1 MIYMM
6 YILILY
12 VLVGVRLC
20 YYAGLRWTGT
30 CVSSGD
36 KGCIQKQKEGRVK
49 EREGVFECMWRN
61 SFIFTPESQARSSMP
76 IHFLELA
83 SASMGQRTHRR
94 THTHKLGSLH
104 ATVKALQSCSY
115 TQRNCHTH
123 TQTWPIG
130 MTARKWQAAAGGSLR
145 SSTETV
151 AP

>member
-12 VLVGVRLC
+12 VLVWVRLC

-83 SASMGQRTHRR
+83 SASMGQRTHR
-94 THTHKLGSLH
+94 
-104 ATVKALQSCSY
+104 
-115 TQRNCHTH
+115 HTH
-123 TQTWPIG
+123 TQAWLSPCHCESSAILLLHTEKLSHTHRLGPLG
-130 MTARKWQAAAGGSLR
+130 WQRGNGKQQLGGPF
-145 SSTETV
+145 
-151 AP
+151 APLQKL

>member
-1 MIYMM
+1 MIYMI

-12 VLVGVRLC
+12 VLVWVRLC

-83 SASMGQRTHRR
+83 SASMGQRTHRH
-94 THTHKLGSLH
+94 THTSLALSMPLWKLCNLAPTH
-104 ATVKALQSCSY
+104 RETV
-115 TQRNCHTH
+115 TH

>member
-12 VLVGVRLC
+12 VLVWVRLC
-20 YYAGLRWTGT
+20 DYAGLRWTGT

-36 KGCIQKQKEGRVK
+36 KECIQKQKEGRVK
-49 EREGVFECMWRN
+49 EREREFLSVCEGTLSSSPQNPRRGLPCQSISWSWLQPQWDNAHTDTHTRT
-61 SFIFTPESQARSSMP
+61 SLALSMP
-76 IHFLELA
+76 LWKLCNLA
-83 SASMGQRTHRR
+83 PTHRE
-94 THTHKLGSLH
+94 
-104 ATVKALQSCSY
+104 TV
-115 TQRNCHTH
+115 TH

>member
-12 VLVGVRLC
+12 VLVWVRLC

-83 SASMGQRTHRR
+83 SASMGQHTHTSLALSMPLWKLCNLAPTHRE
-94 THTHKLGSLH
+94 
-104 ATVKALQSCSY
+104 TV
-115 TQRNCHTH
+115 TH